1 MAELFDIVGG
11 DVVLN
16 PQSLYIK
23 PFRDIWKRDKDP
35 NKEQATNEISYV
47 VFLLHNLSPYNS
59 YPEEIR
65 DTMVKKD
72 VFGDIDYHID
82 TVVEEALDKY
92 AEFQNTTNTRLLDS
106 AKKAAEELSN
116 YFRSVNFSMLDER
129 GKPMYS
135 ARELASNLS
144 AVGNIIKSLS
154 ALEKQVRREQ
164 LEDTKVKGQTE
175 IGDYEIPKK
184 ISGKK

>member
-16 PQSLYIK
+16 PQALYIK
-23 PFRDIWKRDKDP
+23 PFRDIWNRDESP
-35 NKEQATNEISYV
+35 NKETATNEISYV
-47 VFLLHNLSPYNS
+47 VFLLHNLSPYFS

-65 DTMVKKD
+65 ETMVKQD
-72 VFGDIDYHID
+72 VFGHPDYEIDE
-82 TVVEEALDKY
+82 VVESALRKY
-92 AEFQNTTNTRLLDS
+92 SDFQNTTNTRLLGS
-106 AKKAAEELSN
+106 AKAAAEELSN
-116 YFRSVNFSMLDER
+116 YFRSVDFSVLDEK

-154 ALEKQVRREQ
+154 ALEKQVRKEQ
-164 LEDTKVKGQTE
+164 MEDINVKGQSE

-184 ISGKK
+184 ISKK